1 MFLERLIMGEE
12 GVLLFRKLEEGRLE
26 EGGGLVWEDG
36 GLVGTIV
43 G

>member
-1 MFLERLIMGEE
+1 MFPERLIMGEE
-12 GVLLFRKLEEGRLE
+12 GVSLLRKSEEGRPE

-36 GLVGTIV
+36 GLVGTTV